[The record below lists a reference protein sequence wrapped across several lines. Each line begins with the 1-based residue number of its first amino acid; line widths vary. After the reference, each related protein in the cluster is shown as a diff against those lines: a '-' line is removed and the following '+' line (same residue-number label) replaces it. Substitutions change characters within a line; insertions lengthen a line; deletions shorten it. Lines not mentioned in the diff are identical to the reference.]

1 MKIKVILALFLTLNL
16 SLAQP
21 NSVSSSQDAALG
33 QGGTFGTIGVNV
45 NPNLTDEDQNTV
57 NTFFHDGL
65 ANEILRTECE
75 KEENQDACRDESAY
89 AFNRSTDTSI
99 EAVARMLS
107 VFSLVSGQG
116 GGLAGGSASSGQ
128 AGGSSKADA
137 CGYIPAGTEAA
148 AQFYQQ
154 AQQQQITQDLVLPGS
169 TGTTEDG
176 STSQTFVNN
185 QRESVFALMRSHKAR
200 EDSAQ
205 IQFGGWGVTA
215 GCYGLQLAGRGLQ
228 GSFSP
233 WTIVK
238 GAAAGGLAAFYKRR
252 YDNQKGYQDTLRNL
266 ANRLPSLGDCNP
278 VTERQCYCT
287 HPTTANDPQYCL
299 PQILA
304 ARANDNTTVV
314 SCVNNLLEED
324 PECRCV
330 QNDTCFDR
338 TFRDLTV
345 SGGFG
350 TNSSAAQLLQSNSNV
365 LRGNLAQ
372 GGQLAT
378 QAEGQLAVAQGNIS
392 RALAKAKDLK
402 LTNRKLNN
410 NEQEQSDFLQ
420 GLGVPK
426 QIARHFAAQPLNSRT
441 KDLAKKLKSQGFS
454 SRRGS
459 RNYASR
465 KKKNGT
471 NVLYFSGRG
480 LKNRAQRSGR
490 NQRGLKRLSKR
501 KGRKQASSSILQFST
516 KATAQAQ
523 ITRDSSKPLFEI
535 ISRRY
540 QVSGRS
546 RLNLV
551 GRK

>member
-1 MKIKVILALFLTLNL
+1 M
-16 SLAQP
+16 
-21 NSVSSSQDAALG
+21 
-33 QGGTFGTIGVNV
+33 
-45 NPNLTDEDQNTV
+45 

-65 ANEILRTECE
+65 ASEILRTECE
-75 KEENQDACRDESAY
+75 REENQDACRDESAY
-89 AFNRSTDTSI
+89 VFNRSTDTSI
-99 EAVARMLS
+99 EAVARLFS
-107 VFSLVSGQG
+107 VFSLVGGQA
-116 GGLAGGSASSGQ
+116 GGLTGGASSGQ
-128 AGGSSKADA
+128 PGASSKADV

-154 AQQQQITQDLVLPGS
+154 AQQQQITQDLALPAA
-169 TGTTEDG
+169 TATTEDG
-176 STSQTFVNN
+176 SAPQTFVNN
-185 QRESVFALMRSHKAR
+185 QRESVLALMRSHKAR

-215 GCYGLQLAGRGLQ
+215 GCYGLQLANRGLQ

-238 GAAAGGLAAFYKRR
+238 GAAAAGLASFYRQR
-252 YDNQKGYQDTLRNL
+252 YENQKEYQGVLRNL

-287 HPTTANDPQYCL
+287 QPTTANDPTYCL

-324 PECRCV
+324 PECQCV
-330 QNDTCFDR
+330 QSDTCFDR

-350 TNSSAAQLLQSNSNV
+350 TNTNAAQLLQSTTGV
-365 LRGNLAQ
+365 LQGNLAQ
-372 GGQLAT
+372 GGEFASQAEAQLAAARGSIT
-378 QAEGQLAVAQGNIS
+378 
-392 RALAKAKDLK
+392 RALGTAKDLK
-402 LTNRKLNN
+402 LTSRKLND
-410 NEQEQSDFLQ
+410 NEQKQSDFLQ
-420 GLGVPK
+420 GLGVPNR
-426 QIARHFAAQPLNSRT
+426 IARHFAAQPLDNRT
-441 KDLAKKLKSQGFS
+441 KAIAKKLKSQGGN
-454 SRRGS
+454 SRRTRS
-459 RNYASR
+459 YASR
-465 KKKNGT
+465 KKKNGA

-480 LKNRAQRSGR
+480 LKNRAQASSR
-490 NQRGLKRLSKR
+490 NRRGVKRLSKL
-501 KGRKQASSSILQFST
+501 KGRKKASSSILQFST

-540 QVSGRS
+540 QVSGRN

-551 GRK
+551 GKK